1 MAQVNTWTWTI
12 QSMQQWPS
20 GTNAGYVVNVNWTLT
35 GTDGTQTASIQ
46 GNTQYPVSDAQPGFT
61 PYAQLTQDTVI
72 GWVQASLGADGVS
85 NFEANVQGQINSLEN
100 PPVSPVTQQ
109 LPWAGK

>member
-1 MAQVNTWTWTI
+1 MAQVNSWTWLIT
-12 QSMQQWPS
+12 SMQQWPS
-20 GTNAGYVVNVNWTLT
+20 GTNAGYVVNIIWTLT

-72 GWVQASLGADGVS
+72 GWVQASLGADGIS
-85 NFEANVQGQINSLEN
+85 NFEANVQGQINSLES
-100 PPVSPVTQQ
+100 PPVSPVTQP
-109 LPWAGK
+109 LPWSA

>member
-1 MAQVNTWTWTI
+1 MAQVNQWTWTI

-46 GNTQYPVSDAQPGFT
+46 GNTQYPVNEAQSGFV
-61 PYAQLTQDTVI
+61 PYAQLTQATVI
-72 GWVQASLGADGVS
+72 GWVQESLGETGVA
-85 NFEANVQGQINSLEN
+85 NFEANVQGQINNLET
-100 PPVSPVTQQ
+100 PPVLPVIEP
-109 LPWAGK
+109 LPWSA